1 MLPFVSVVVPTRDRR
16 LFIPQLLRGYRQQDY
31 PLDRMELV
39 VLDDGADPVGD
50 LLERMPGARYLRSDT
65 PEPVGRKRNR
75 LMEAARGDIIVHMDD
90 DDYYPRSRVS
100 HAVSRLAESGLEI
113 AGASV
118 LYIYFARE
126 QQIAVAGPYGPNHA
140 TAATMAYRRR
150 YADQH
155 RYDDGCA
162 LGEEPVFTNGYS
174 EPMVQLE
181 PVRTMLC
188 IAHAANSFGKSR
200 VDRRPTGYGLKDF
213 VSCREA
219 RSFYTNKLP
228 RLFANAAGPGPR

>member
-1 MLPFVSVVVPTRDRR
+1 M
-16 LFIPQLLRGYRQQDY
+16 
-31 PLDRMELV
+31 
-39 VLDDGADPVGD
+39 
-50 LLERMPGARYLRSDT
+50 
-65 PEPVGRKRNR
+65 
-75 LMEAARGDIIVHMDD
+75 
-90 DDYYPRSRVS
+90 S

-188 IAHAANSFGKSR
+188 IAHVANSFGKSR

-213 VSCREA
+213 VSWPRGAQLLHQQAAAPDRERRRPGA
-219 RSFYTNKLP
+219 ALTAP
-228 RLFANAAGPGPR
+228 RAAQPKRLRTS